1 MQRGM
6 DPRVSGSARA
16 APVCRRVGV
25 LVLAVVLGA
34 CATKRDILDLQAEI
48 RETGARSQARID
60 ALASAVQQGNR
71 QALDSVAAASELVF
85 DVRGDLVNAIR
96 DIERDLRLT
105 REVAGANQSN
115 LAQVLEGLASLERT
129 VQDLTR
135 AVNRLRP
142 DTAEA
147 GTEEVEPT
155 EAVIGAS
162 GPDEEFAAIVRAFE
176 NGSFTVARMQFER
189 FVTEHPDSEFA
200 PAAHLYLGELLAV
213 EQRFQE
219 AIDTYLQIPQL
230 DPDADEAPQA
240 LYRAAVIFL
249 DELEDTDRAR
259 ALLETVV
266 ESYPDHGVAE
276 RARARLAEIP

>member
-1 MQRGM
+1 MY
-6 DPRVSGSARA
+6 
-16 APVCRRVGV
+16 RRIGA

-34 CATKRDILDLQAEI
+34 CATKRDLLDLQAEI
-48 RETGARSQARID
+48 RESDARQQARIN
-60 ALASAVQQGNR
+60 ALAGAIQQGNR

-85 DVRGDLVNAIR
+85 DFRGDLVNAIR
-96 DIERDLRLT
+96 DIERDLMLT
-105 REVAGANQSN
+105 REVVGANQSS
-115 LAQVLEGLASLERT
+115 LTQVLEGLSGLERA
-129 VQDLTR
+129 VRDLTR
-135 AVNRLRP
+135 VVDRLQRDSVDVGDEGVDP
-142 DTAEA
+142 LRVAAMPAD
-147 GTEEVEPT
+147 
-155 EAVIGAS
+155 
-162 GPDEEFAAIVRAFE
+162 PDEEFAAIVQAFE

-189 FVTEHPDSEFA
+189 FVTEYPDSELA

-240 LYRAAVIFL
+240 LYRSAVIYL

-266 ESYPDHGVAE
+266 ESYPDHSVAE
-276 RARARLAEIP
+276 LARARLAEIP